1 VTQSVTALAEAAR
14 AGGKLGIDTE
24 FMAEGRYQALLC
36 LVQVAVPTGDGDSVD
51 VAVLD
56 PFEEWDPSPLA
67 DVLADPEVEI
77 VMHAGRQDVAIL
89 RRVWETDFTN
99 AFDTQIAAGFAGLRA
114 QMGYG
119 DLIAESLGI
128 RVPKTA
134 SFTKWDQRPLTKE
147 QLDYA
152 RSDVEHIL
160 QLSTALQTRLAGQ
173 GRLDWAREEC
183 RYLEAST
190 DIRDPDEVWRRLPK
204 VGQLSP
210 RQRAVA
216 RELGAWR
223 ERTAQAEDR
232 PVGQVLADQAMVEVA
247 RRRPADQRALEQI
260 RGIPQ
265 HIARRRARDLLEVV
279 RESENADPIPS
290 ENGRRTITDKRDA
303 PLIALCEALVRA
315 RSLEAELAYELI
327 ASRADLTEI
336 VVAQREG
343 RDAGEVRTLMGWR
356 RDLVGAELLELLDG
370 HHALAVDE
378 NARLSVRPA
387 GGNGLPQ

>member
-1 VTQSVTALAEAAR
+1 VTSPAALAELAR
-14 AGGKLGIDTE
+14 EGGRLGIDTE

-36 LVQVAVPTGDGDSVD
+36 LVQVAVPTGNGDEVE
-51 VAVLD
+51 VEVLD

-67 DVLADPEVEI
+67 AVLADPSIEI

-89 RRVWETDFTN
+89 RRVWETDIVN
-99 AFDTQIAAGFAGLRA
+99 VFDTQLAAGFAGLRA

-119 DLIAESLGI
+119 DLLHETLGI

-134 SFTKWDQRPLTKE
+134 SFTRWDQRPLTTE

-152 RSDVEHIL
+152 RSDVDYLL
-160 QLSTALQTRLAGQ
+160 QLATKLQDRLADQ
-173 GRLDWAREEC
+173 GRLEWAREEC
-183 RYLEAST
+183 RVLEQAS
-190 DIRDPDEVWRRLPK
+190 DIRDPLEVWRRLPK
-204 VGQLSP
+204 VAQLSP

-223 ERTAQAEDR
+223 EETAQQEDR
-232 PVGQVLADQAMVEVA
+232 PVGQVLADQALVEVA
-247 RRRPADQRALEQI
+247 RRRPGDQKALEQI

-265 HIARRRARDLLEVV
+265 HIARRRARDVLRVV
-279 RESENADPIPS
+279 ADSAEAEGIPN
-290 ENGRRTITDKRDA
+290 EDGRRTITDKRDA

-315 RSLEAELAYELI
+315 RSLQAELAYELI

-343 RDAGEVRTLMGWR
+343 RDPGSVRTLTGWR

-378 NARLSVRPA
+378 RGRLSVRPA
-387 GGNGLPQ
+387 NGGVPT